1 MNTYIDDDI
10 NDIDEEYFNTDNF
23 IDDED
28 DDCDD
33 ELSYTDFYQAIFAEL
48 KYNEV
53 DRKTFKFKYN
63 DNIIS
68 GIPIHKMNDSNVIF
82 NIDGKLKKI
91 NFDLVE
97 LL

>member
-10 NDIDEEYFNTDNF
+10 NDNDEEYFNTDNF

-28 DDCDD
+28 DEDD
-33 ELSYTDFYQAIFAEL
+33 ELSYIDFYQAIFAEL